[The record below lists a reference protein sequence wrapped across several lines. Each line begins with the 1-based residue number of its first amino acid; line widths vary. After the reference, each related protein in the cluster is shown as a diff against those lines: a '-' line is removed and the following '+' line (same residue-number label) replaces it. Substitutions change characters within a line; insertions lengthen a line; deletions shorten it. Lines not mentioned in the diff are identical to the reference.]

1 MIIQRTNARSIS
13 ELFDKCEYY
22 EWQNLTLNHPNYHE
36 LIKTALELHVKLN
49 LDKQRSNL
57 WKFAID
63 MAVKYALDPQQVQ
76 IFDYIFTAN
85 NIHPKEFAIC
95 LKKILEKQEFKINT
109 LRIVGL
115 PNTCKTLIS
124 NCIVEPF
131 ICCRMNNKGSEN
143 EFYLSNMLN
152 KSIIQCEE
160 LYLTVATAEDF
171 KSILGGQNLDIDKKY
186 NDKQM
191 LIRTPVIITTNYERF
206 GRGHIPPLD
215 ESALASRC
223 FSFRMNNPYR
233 PPCKLDWHQLYL
245 YLLSYLE

>member
-1 MIIQRTNARSIS
+1 MHI
-13 ELFDKCEYY
+13 
-22 EWQNLTLNHPNYHE
+22 
-36 LIKTALELHVKLN
+36 KLN
-49 LDKQRSNL
+49 LDRQRENL
-57 WKFAID
+57 WKY
-63 MAVKYALDPQQVQ
+63 AVDLATKFALDGPQIE
-76 IFDYIFTAN
+76 IFEYIFRIN
-85 NIHPKEFAIC
+85 NINPKEFALC
-95 LKKILEKQEFKINT
+95 LKFILEKKEFKINT

-115 PNTCKTLIS
+115 PNSCKTLIS

-160 LYLTVATAEDF
+160 LYLTVATCEDF
-171 KSILGGQNLDIDKKY
+171 KSILGGQNIDIDKKY

-191 LIRTPVIITTNYERF
+191 LTRTPVIITTNYERF

-215 ESALASRC
+215 ENALASRC
-223 FSFRMNNPYR
+223 FSYRMNSSYR
-233 PPCKLDWHQLYL
+233 PPIKLEWHQFYL